1 MAPRGELVAGSNRIF
16 CTMGEMADVSMNG
29 HPTGFPGFLNICESI
44 GDLLTGVLSPPIAN
58 EDGTYEN
65 PDDFVPSART
75 ILLNTDDLDRAL
87 AVVLS
92 SLDRL
97 KKNAEDEKNI
107 LIDPATCPGGVLCSG
122 HKNLLLEQMGP
133 KLEEV
138 RSGLD
143 STIAGVLSEVKTGAA
158 DFLSDENL
166 EELFGTVNDGI
177 LAPLKAVKESFI
189 GAMAEQLTSSGGIPA
204 LIEMY
209 MGMLEQA
216 CTAVGLDMV
225 VFAIAS
231 FVCIF
236 MLIKWAPLEE
246 AEGKDRYPPANH
258 RCACCTWFCGYIC
271 TYFVCIVSA
280 GLSVISWPYS
290 SGCLVL
296 LDMNRASM
304 ENYPV
309 FGGLTQLDSAMGILD
324 SCIFEGGDG
333 DMLGAVKVDYN
344 DTRTVPSGE
353 MTKISARE
361 MITIQIA
368 GAVDTI
374 FAPLETMEM
383 EQQEVAGMADLEA
396 ALLLLQNVSSF
407 YTYAHE
413 VADNFPSLA
422 TVVED
427 LDSGAMDYDP
437 RLEDQ
442 TCLDGTADC
451 PALGARVRIASL
463 ACSSLTVP
471 NGTMAEGGPDKIEG
485 MGFVFDSIN
494 SSPRGD
500 ALQPMCL
507 AIRSTMERS
516 SSTP

>member
-1 MAPRGELVAGSNRIF
+1 MDEATKASVRDTLEGSAGVDAAGLHPVESMLRNYDPENPPPPGTDPLELLGITYGGIISRTQGAVMAIFLMIFWVCCYHQLCCRCIPPKSKNVDGCEKPVKGGFSACTGILALVIIFSVLMAPRGELVAGSNRIF

-204 LIEMY
+204 LIE
-209 MGMLEQA
+209 
-216 CTAVGLDMV
+216 
-225 VFAIAS
+225 
-231 FVCIF
+231 
-236 MLIKWAPLEE
+236 
-246 AEGKDRYPPANH
+246 
-258 RCACCTWFCGYIC
+258 
-271 TYFVCIVSA
+271 
-280 GLSVISWPYS
+280 
-290 SGCLVL
+290 
-296 LDMNRASM
+296 
-304 ENYPV
+304 
-309 FGGLTQLDSAMGILD
+309 
-324 SCIFEGGDG
+324 
-333 DMLGAVKVDYN
+333 
-344 DTRTVPSGE
+344 
-353 MTKISARE
+353 
-361 MITIQIA
+361 
-368 GAVDTI
+368 
-374 FAPLETMEM
+374 
-383 EQQEVAGMADLEA
+383 
-396 ALLLLQNVSSF
+396 
-407 YTYAHE
+407 
-413 VADNFPSLA
+413 
-422 TVVED
+422 
-427 LDSGAMDYDP
+427 
-437 RLEDQ
+437 
-442 TCLDGTADC
+442 
-451 PALGARVRIASL
+451 
-463 ACSSLTVP
+463 
-471 NGTMAEGGPDKIEG
+471 
-485 MGFVFDSIN
+485 
-494 SSPRGD
+494 
-500 ALQPMCL
+500 
-507 AIRSTMERS
+507 
-516 SSTP
+516 